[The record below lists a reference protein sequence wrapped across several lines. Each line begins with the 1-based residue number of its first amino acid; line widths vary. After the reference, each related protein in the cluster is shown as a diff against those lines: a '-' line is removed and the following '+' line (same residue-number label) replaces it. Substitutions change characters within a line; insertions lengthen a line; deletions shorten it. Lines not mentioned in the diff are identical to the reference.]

1 MSFLGVGYQELL
13 LVLVLMLVVVGPER
27 LPGMAYQIGKA
38 VRTLQGY
45 ARQVR
50 DEFKDEIDYIE
61 EQYRTVKGEV
71 DTARESMRTETARLN
86 TELQDATSVL
96 RNDPMAGPA
105 TSAWVGDVP
114 QNNVVSISNGQP
126 VVPEGEAAVAEPIEE
141 PKPAPLVF

>member
-1 MSFLGVGYQELL
+1 MQ
-13 LVLVLMLVVVGPER
+13 R
-27 LPGMAYQIGKA
+27 
-38 VRTLQGY
+38 Y
-45 ARQVR
+45 ARAVR
-50 DEFKDEIDYIE
+50 DEFSEEIDYLE